1 MTHNAAGTD
10 LVVWIVED
18 DRHYRETME
27 FVLSGASGIS
37 CPRTFVDGETAV
49 EALCRG
55 RARAMP
61 NVLLLDIHLPGETG
75 IALLPAIREAAPE
88 AAVVMLTIAE
98 EEALI
103 FKALQ
108 AGASG
113 YLIKDAGVDTILEGV
128 RQAAKGGTLMPSP
141 VAERVL
147 DVFRTDPADDYGL
160 TNREH
165 EVLQLMTEGL
175 SQKQI
180 AERLFLSPHTV
191 NTHVQHIYAKLQ
203 VNSGLEAVA
212 KAVRERLV

>member
-1 MTHNAAGTD
+1 MARNVSVTD
-10 LVVWIVED
+10 LIVWIVED

-27 FVLSGASGIS
+27 FVVSGASGMACARS
-37 CPRTFVDGETAV
+37 FVDGETAV
-49 EALCRG
+49 EALRECPAG
-55 RARAMP
+55 AVP
-61 NVLLLDIHLPGETG
+61 DVLLLDIHLPGQTG
-75 IALLPAIREAAPE
+75 IEVLPAICEAAPE
-88 AAVVMLTIAE
+88 TAVIMLTIAE

-103 FKALQ
+103 FEALQ

-113 YLIKDAGVDTILEGV
+113 YLVKDAGVDTILEGV
-128 RQAAKGGTLMPSP
+128 RQAAEGGTLMPSP

-147 DVFRTDPADDYGL
+147 GFFRADPAEDYAL
-160 TNREH
+160 TERER

-180 AERLFLSPHTV
+180 AEQLFLSPHTV